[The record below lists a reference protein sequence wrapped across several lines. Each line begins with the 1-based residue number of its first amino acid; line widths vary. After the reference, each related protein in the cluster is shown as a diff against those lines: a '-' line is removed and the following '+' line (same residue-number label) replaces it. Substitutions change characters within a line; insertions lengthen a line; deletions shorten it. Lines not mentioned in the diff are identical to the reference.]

1 MNKFVAGLKGLLNFK
16 LDFTQR
22 NIHPHMKDIYC
33 LIIIFSVAGT
43 FLFYQIPGEIGD
55 DGVTHGIIA
64 MSINNARE
72 SNSSVSAL
80 FEDLVSVSN
89 EKMTPVHA
97 LQRMT
102 LGNPLWHLL
111 LSISFSIFG
120 ASVFSTLA
128 LSSFIGL
135 LTIISVYFLGKE
147 MSNRLTGLLAA
158 LLLSSSLFFILHT
171 RSGSGFIA
179 LVPLTVVSSIYFF
192 YLAHKR
198 MNRRLLWI
206 SGIAISICIFNGY
219 TPVFLLP
226 PILIVFVIWKVN
238 FRSLIKSVFSRRSVG
253 EKNDH
258 NLFSIT
264 EYLLTGGLSFGIFL
278 LITIVF
284 SIYILEDPLA
294 TFSHILGER
303 SQQTSLLTYDRYGFD
318 RSIVLNANIRRFLGD
333 MFIAVKNTD
342 SLQGA
347 HTQHYLPGRPLIAP
361 LASVFFIIGLILS
374 VKRRSVSDKLC
385 LIWWF
390 ATFISFSIHSGFIGR
405 AAIVGAPVI
414 YIIAAKAMVDLT
426 RFFKGVNHL
435 HISLK
440 R

>member
-1 MNKFVAGLKGLLNFK
+1 
-16 LDFTQR
+16 
-22 NIHPHMKDIYC
+22 MKDIYC

-89 EKMTPVHA
+89 EKLTPVHA

-198 MNRRLLWI
+198 MSRRLLWI

-238 FRSLIKSVFSRRSVG
+238 FRSLMKSVFSRRSVGKDKVNFRSLMKSVFSRRSVG

-264 EYLLTGGLSFGIFL
+264 EYLLTGGLSFGIFF